1 MLSFALRRFHTAGGC
16 LALATFCLLGAAPA
30 PAEVVNKILATVD
43 GEPITLHQVKMFAQ
57 GIRGR
62 QLSGQMGQPGMLEA
76 LITDKLIQK
85 EVSDKGIVVRDEDID
100 GYIGAIMERNHID
113 EDKLRAALTAQGMTL
128 EGYRAQI
135 REEIERDQLI
145 SKEIRGKVSV
155 TPEEVQRYYETHL
168 SEFSTPEKVQLAH
181 IVFRLQPDAPADKV
195 SAATAKAEE
204 VYRRLKKGANFAEM
218 AKQFTEDS
226 SGENGGELGWFKK
239 GEMLEPMEKA
249 AAKLKVGEVSEPV
262 RTKVGL
268 HIIKVEGREGAT
280 HQKLDELSDQI
291 KQQLYNA
298 ALEERF
304 QKWLTE
310 DLRKRHH
317 VEMVE

>member
-1 MLSFALRRFHTAGGC
+1 MWFLALRRLNIAGAC
-16 LALATFCLLGAAPA
+16 LVLATLCWAGAASVR
-30 PAEVVNKILATVD
+30 AEVVNKIVATVD
-43 GEPITLHQVKMFAQ
+43 GEPITLHQVKLFAQ
-57 GIRGR
+57 GVRGR
-62 QLSGQMGQPGMLEA
+62 QFGAQMGQSELLEA

-85 EVSDKGIVVRDEDID
+85 EVSDKGIIVRDEDVD
-100 GYIGAIMERNHID
+100 RYIEAIMQRNNID
-113 EDKLRAALTAQGMTL
+113 QDKLREALAAQGLTFQ
-128 EGYRAQI
+128 GYRTQI

-155 TPEEVQRYYETHL
+155 TPEEVQRYYESHL
-168 SEFSTPEKVQLAH
+168 AEFSTPEKVRLAH
-181 IVFRLQPDAPADKV
+181 ILLRLEPDAPAEKV
-195 SAATAKAEE
+195 RAVTAKADD
-204 VYRRLKKGANFAEM
+204 VYRRIKKGAEFAEM
-218 AKQFTEDS
+218 AKDFSEDS
-226 SGENGGELGWFKK
+226 AERGGELGWFKK
-239 GEMLEPMEKA
+239 GETLEEIEKA
-249 AAKLKVGEVSEPV
+249 AQKLKVGEISQPV

-280 HQKLDELSDQI
+280 HQKLDELNDQI